1 MESLLT
7 GWGCPVLKAT
17 DRASAIDVLA
27 RSQAGTDGML
37 VDYHVDEGDGIEAI
51 RLRERFGADLTAVL
65 IRADPSPHVR
75 EAARTNEIVVLNKPV
90 KPVALRALLARWRIQ
105 RVAAE

>member
-27 RSQAGTDGML
+27 RSQVAPDGLL
-37 VDYHVDEGDGIEAI
+37 VDYHVDEG
-51 RLRERFGADLTAVL
+51 
-65 IRADPSPHVR
+65 
-75 EAARTNEIVVLNKPV
+75 
-90 KPVALRALLARWRIQ
+90 
-105 RVAAE
+105 